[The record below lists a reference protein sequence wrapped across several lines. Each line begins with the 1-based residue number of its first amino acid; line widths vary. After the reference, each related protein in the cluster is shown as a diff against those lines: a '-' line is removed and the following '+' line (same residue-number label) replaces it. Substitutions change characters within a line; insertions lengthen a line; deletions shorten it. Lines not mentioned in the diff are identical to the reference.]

1 MNITVGEIMT
11 LKLNSGEEL
20 VTKIVAVDGDNI
32 TIVDPVSIAPSQ
44 GGVGLIPSLFTNKM
58 HSNVQLNTTNVVLMG
73 DTDESVKIKYIEA
86 TTGLKVPDKKMI
98 MG

>member
-32 TIVDPVSIAPSQ
+32 TIIDPVSIAPSQ

>member
-58 HSNVQLNTTNVVLMG
+58 HSNVQLNTTNVVLIG
-73 DTDESVKIKYIEA
+73 DTDESVKTKYIEA

>member
-1 MNITVGEIMT
+1 MT

-58 HSNVQLNTTNVVLMG
+58 HSNVQLNTTNVVLIG
-73 DTDESVKIKYIEA
+73 DTDESVKTKYIEA